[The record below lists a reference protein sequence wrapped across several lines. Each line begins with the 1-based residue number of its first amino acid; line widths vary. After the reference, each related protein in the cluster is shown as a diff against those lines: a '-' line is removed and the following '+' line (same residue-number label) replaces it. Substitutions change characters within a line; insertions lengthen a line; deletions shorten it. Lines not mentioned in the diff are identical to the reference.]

1 MIQKGVTLI
10 ELVVAIS
17 IMATLAVGINSL
29 VATYSEDTKASVT
42 ATHLSTVTNA
52 ANSYIKNNFSSITAV
67 ATPTT
72 PALIRVTDLVA
83 GGYLTAGFSTKNP
96 SQQDTCVLVLEPTP
110 NNLTALAVTE
120 GGVTID
126 DLGLG
131 RIASTIGGAG
141 GAIYSTANTTVRGAM
156 GGYSFAVGN
165 FANAN
170 HLGMKCDGVTA
181 GVVSLSAGHPMVAL
195 WFDDSNPNAST
206 LYRDAVP
213 GNPSLNTMNTPIIMG
228 AGSVQAVDAVCTTN
242 GALGRDATG
251 GVVSCVSGK
260 WKAAGGSP
268 YWQDPVL
275 NFASLPVCN
284 AAAMNQTR
292 VVQTPSVGTGS
303 RAYTCN
309 GSGTWSP
316 LGVNNDGNILVAG
329 AATITKLDGNLEVTS
344 VAVESTG
351 CSPNGRIARDS
362 SGLILSCQTGSW
374 QRATKIAVQTC
385 PSGQVVNGFNA
396 SGNPT
401 CAAGGS
407 TDFGE
412 YKYAS
417 MSDGSIFCSGTGTY
431 SNRCVQSNPKTG
443 GCSCPAGSTPTNI
456 AQSSAFCEN
465 PGYGRP
471 YIYEITTTYACK

>member
-1 MIQKGVTLI
+1 
-10 ELVVAIS
+10 VA
-17 IMATLAVGINSL
+17 
-29 VATYSEDTKASVT
+29 
-42 ATHLSTVTNA
+42 NA

-72 PALIRVTDLVA
+72 PALIRVSDLVA

-170 HLGMKCDGVTA
+170 HLGAKCDGVTA

-228 AGSVQAVDAVCTTN
+228 AGSVQTVDAVCPTD

-260 WKAAGGSP
+260 WKASGGSQ
-268 YWQDPVL
+268 YWQDQVL
-275 NFASLPVCN
+275 NIASLPVSN
-284 AAAMNQTR
+284 ASALNQTR
-292 VVQTPSVGTGS
+292 VVQTPNVGTGA

-309 GSGTWSP
+309 GAGTWQP
-316 LGVNNDGNILVAG
+316 LSVGNDGNLNVPG
-329 AATITKLDGNLEVTS
+329 AVSSSTATIGTVNATRIEVGGASDVAASGSNGIMIRT
-344 VAVESTG
+344 VAVEGTSCPGGTVSNGMIAKNSTG
-351 CSPNGRIARDS
+351 T
-362 SGLILSCQTGSW
+362 LLSCE
-374 QRATKIAVQTC
+374 
-385 PSGQVVNGFNA
+385 SGGWKKV
-396 SGNPT
+396 
-401 CAAGGS
+401 
-407 TDFGE
+407 
-412 YKYAS
+412 
-417 MSDGSIFCSGTGTY
+417 
-431 SNRCVQSNPKTG
+431 
-443 GCSCPAGSTPTNI
+443 AGSTFGGSYIFGYATKGSCSKYGLSGQCVSPNSKTGACSCATGFTASQISSTSEACQYEGGIMYTN
-456 AQSSAFCEN
+456 
-465 PGYGRP
+465 GYN
-471 YIYEITTTYACK
+471 CNQ